1 MKVSPSLLAAD
12 FADLKNEVAKI
23 ATADMLHL
31 DVMDGIFVPN
41 ISFGAGVIGALRPH
55 TDLFFDVHLMI
66 EEIVYLQDVSF
77 LYDAVTQNTLFQ
89 KIHPDHLLIVYVISY
104 YIILYEFCRSLSSG

>member
-66 EEIVYLQDVSF
+66 TDPQMR
-77 LYDAVTQNTLFQ
+77 
-89 KIHPDHLLIVYVISY
+89 LIPSLRNSSRVDSMVISQY
-104 YIILYEFCRSLSSG
+104 GMYEQMLLSSQVKG